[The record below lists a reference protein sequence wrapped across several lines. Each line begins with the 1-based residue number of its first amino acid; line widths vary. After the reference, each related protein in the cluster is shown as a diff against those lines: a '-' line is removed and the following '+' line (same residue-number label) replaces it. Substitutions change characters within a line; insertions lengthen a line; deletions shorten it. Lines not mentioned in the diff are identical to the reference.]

1 MSDVARGENTEKFY
15 CLIEMGR
22 KIESQPIKFELN
34 EHLVGVTK
42 EYHVRKQA
50 GRQVAYIVEDKQTEY
65 LLMAQRLS
73 TLVAAINS
81 IVKEKPDQVSTT
93 GLYEIIRSKG
103 NARGF
108 YTKHRWKVTPC
119 DLKDAV
125 MNFEGARERGFAHAV
140 VIGEPHCYQKHICV

>member
-1 MSDVARGENTEKFY
+1 
-15 CLIEMGR
+15 MG
-22 KIESQPIKFELN
+22 KNAEEQITFEPN
-34 EHLVGVTK
+34 EHLVGVSK
-42 EYHVRKQA
+42 EHHVRKQG

-73 TLVAAINS
+73 TLVSTINS

-103 NARGF
+103 SARGF

-119 DLKDAV
+119 DLNEAV
-125 MNFEGARERGFAHAV
+125 TTFENARRRGFTQAV
-140 VIGEPHCYQKHICV
+140 VIGEP